1 MGNNMDLDYEMFCYQ
16 CEQTANGK
24 GCTRLGVCGKT
35 PEIANLQDLLIYQV
49 KGISCYGKVL
59 SELGHPIEKAVI
71 AFIESVLFTTL
82 TNVNF
87 DAEVHVQLLQESQK
101 IKDSLRE
108 KVSASEGSSNLHDSD
123 YCSCHTAQ
131 AQYRLPSTKSEML
144 HDAPIAGIMYD
155 KSLDPDIR
163 SLRQTILYGLKGIS
177 AYGHQARELGYC
189 SDQVDSF
196 YITAL
201 ESLTDDRLTV
211 EELIRMT
218 MRTGEAAI
226 EVMKVLDE
234 ANTSVYGNPSP
245 HTVNVHIRKGPFI
258 IVSGHDLKDLEML
271 LRQTEGT
278 GINIYTHGEMLP
290 SHGYEGLKK
299 YPHLVGNF
307 GGAWQDQQKQFDGI
321 PGCIL
326 MTTNCLM
333 RPRESYKDRIYSTNV
348 VGWEG
353 VKYIP
358 KKPDGTKDFSEIIRH
373 ALELGGFTQD
383 VEPHEIIVGFG
394 HHATL
399 SYADKIVQAV
409 ESGKLRHFFLIGG
422 CDGARPGRNYY
433 TDFAQLVPKNC
444 MIITLACGKYRFNK
458 MDFGEVAGLPRL
470 LDIGQCNDVY
480 SAIRI
485 ATTLA
490 DAFNTDVN
498 GLPLSLII
506 SWYEQKAVA
515 DLLALLSL
523 GIRNIYLGPELPAFL
538 SPNVLQYLVDTSTSE
553 RSPTRK
559 TILKPALSRMCRL
572 KALRKRKNTLQR
584 YVCKMS
590 FELPELGSNQ
600 QPHG

>member
-59 SELGHPIEKAVI
+59 SELGYPIEKAVI

-271 LRQTEGT
+271 LQQTEGT

-373 ALELGGFTQD
+373 SLELGGFTQD
-383 VEPHEIIVGFG
+383 VEPHEILVGFG

-433 TDFAQLVPKNC
+433 TDFAQLVPKDC
-444 MIITLACGKYRFNK
+444 MILTLACGKYRFNK

-485 ATTLA
+485 ATALA

-538 SPNVLQYLVDTSTSE
+538 SPNVLQYLVDTFH
-553 RSPTRK
+553 
-559 TILKPALSRMCRL
+559 
-572 KALRKRKNTLQR
+572 LRKIT
-584 YVCKMS
+584 S
-590 FELPELGSNQ
+590 PEDDIKTCLKQNVQ
-600 QPHG
+600 A

>member
-271 LRQTEGT
+271 LQQTEGT

-373 ALELGGFTQD
+373 SLELGGFTQD
-383 VEPHEIIVGFG
+383 VEPHEILVGFG

-433 TDFAQLVPKNC
+433 TDFAQLVPKDC
-444 MIITLACGKYRFNK
+444 MILTLACGKYRFNK

-538 SPNVLQYLVDTSTSE
+538 SPNVLQYLVDTFH
-553 RSPTRK
+553 
-559 TILKPALSRMCRL
+559 
-572 KALRKRKNTLQR
+572 LRKIT
-584 YVCKMS
+584 S
-590 FELPELGSNQ
+590 PEDDIKTCLKQNVQ
-600 QPHG
+600 A